1 MLNKF
6 KAAFT
11 TDSDIVSQPKSPLI
25 VGFSLVYVT
34 TIFLVSIKKLDLHQV
49 AGFTIVMMIQLVLYL
64 FLNNIFKHKY
74 WIYFGVQ
81 GMLAFNYAIIAPMG
95 YVAILLGLIPVLIF
109 QGITIYSNTV
119 KVIFLTVFFYSIF
132 CINIIVFNGLKVLI
146 DYIPILLPITS
157 GVYAYA
163 AIFLKQVK
171 LRIETQKILRQLEFA
186 YEKVEDLTII
196 NERQRI
202 ARDLHDTLSQGLA
215 GLIMQLDAVNANL
228 NNNNIKRAQEI
239 VQNSMKHA
247 RKTLSDSRLV
257 IDDLRINT
265 NTDLDF
271 AKAVENETAEFKG
284 VSHTSIE
291 TDIRI
296 ESELPINIYKHILYI
311 VRESLN
317 NIAKHSKAKNALVEI
332 IENHS
337 QINITIIDDGIG
349 FDTKLLDNL
358 FGHYGILGISER
370 VRNMNGKIEIKSDRK
385 SGTKL
390 KIIIPIRKG
399 INNVNE

>member
-11 TDSDIVSQPKSPLI
+11 TDSDSVSLPKAPTI
-25 VGFSLVYVT
+25 VGFSLTYVT
-34 TIFLVSIKKLDLHQV
+34 TIFLVSIEKLDLHQV
-49 AGFTIVMMIQLVLYL
+49 AGFTIVMMIQLLLYL
-64 FLNNIFKHKY
+64 FSNNIFKHKY
-74 WIYFGVQ
+74 WIYFGIQ
-81 GMLAFNYAIIAPMG
+81 GILAFNYAVIAPKG

-109 QGITIYSNTV
+109 QGIMIYSDTV
-119 KVIFLTVFFYSIF
+119 KVIILTVFFYSIF
-132 CINIIVFNGLKVLI
+132 CVNLIISDGSKGLI

-171 LRIETQKILRQLEFA
+171 LRIETQKILKQLEFA
-186 YEKVEDLTII
+186 YEKVEELTLI

-215 GLIMQLDAVNANL
+215 GIIMQLEAVNANL

-247 RKTLSDSRLV
+247 RKTLSESRLV

-265 NTDLDF
+265 NTDIDF
-271 AKAVENETAEFKG
+271 AKAVENEIAEFKG
-284 VSHTSIE
+284 VSNTSIE
-291 TDIRI
+291 TDIKI
-296 ESELPINIYKHILYI
+296 ESEIPLNIFKHILYI
-311 VRESLN
+311 VRETLN

-332 IENHS
+332 IENHN
-337 QINITIIDDGIG
+337 QIKINIMDDGIG

-370 VRNMNGKIEIKSDRK
+370 VRNMNGKIEIKSNRK

-399 INNVNE
+399 INDVNE